1 MVLVKF
7 SEDSRPRP
15 IRTQDILSCATNAPV
30 KALVN
35 KDISGEAHEARSK
48 PFCLSHS

>member
-7 SEDSRPRP
+7 NEDSRPRP
-15 IRTQDILSCATNAPV
+15 IRTQDIFSCVTNAPV

-35 KDISGEAHEARSK
+35 KDISGEVHDARSK
-48 PFCLSHS
+48 PFCLIHS